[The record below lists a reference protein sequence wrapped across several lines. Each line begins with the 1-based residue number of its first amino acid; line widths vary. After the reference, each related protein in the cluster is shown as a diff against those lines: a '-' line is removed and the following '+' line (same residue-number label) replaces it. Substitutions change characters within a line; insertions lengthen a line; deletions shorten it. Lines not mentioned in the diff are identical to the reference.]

1 MHTPECSQENNTSYI
16 LLIEDEAEIRD
27 AVVLSFKG
35 RGHCI
40 VSASDGQAALEE
52 LRHHTSKPAV
62 IVSDYWLGKGE
73 NGLEVIEAVRTMLR
87 ESVPGVLLSGDTS
100 PETLKHLSESGVVV
114 LHKPVRYTELW
125 KTIEDLGV
133 AL

>member
-1 MHTPECSQENNTSYI
+1 LHTTECSQENGASYI

-35 RGHCI
+35 RGYCI
-40 VSASDGQAALEE
+40 VSASDGEAALEE

-73 NGLEVIEAVRTMLR
+73 NGLEVIESVRTMFK
-87 ESVPGVLLSGDTS
+87 ESVPGVLLSGDTT
-100 PETLKHLSESGVVV
+100 PETLKHLNESDVVV

-125 KTIEDLGV
+125 QTIEGLGV
-133 AL
+133 TL